1 MREYRGKRKDNGEWV
16 HGYYVYQSSTDTHY
30 ILTEEVYR
38 EPVYNKT
45 YFAYH
50 EVDPETVGQYIGVH
64 DDEGETEIFEGD
76 NIRIEHEG
84 ETITGNV
91 QYCSGGFILA
101 SDDFEDGFAWISDLT
116 ENDGRYFWIPNS
128 EVIGNRW
135 SNPELLGEV
144 RE

>member
-1 MREYRGKRKDNGEWV
+1 MRKYRGKRKDNGEWV
-16 HGYYVYQSSTDTHY
+16 YGWYHELDHGDHRGKAFIMPSHASALYSY
-30 ILTEEVYR
+30 
-38 EPVYNKT
+38 
-45 YFAYH
+45 

-76 NIRIEHEG
+76 NIRMMHEG
-84 ETITGNV
+84 EVITGNV

-135 SNPELLGEV
+135 SNPKLLGEV

>member
-1 MREYRGKRKDNGEWV
+1 MRYKFRAKCIDES
-16 HGYYVYQSSTDTHY
+16 VYKGHWLYGFGIHNWDDDGIEKAEIHST
-30 ILTEEVYR
+30 IGVY
-38 EPVYNKT
+38 
-45 YFAYH
+45 
-50 EVDPETVGQYIGVH
+50 EVDPKTVGQYIGVH
-64 DDEGETEIFEGD
+64 DGEGENEIFEGD

-91 QYCSGGFILA
+91 QHCGGGFILA

-135 SNPELLGEV
+135 SNPDLLGEV